1 MFLLFSNSDGLGD
14 PKSLYPS
21 EFILAIPPPHVNRH
35 IAQIPQ
41 FFLAIVP
48 KRKKAPEGGL
58 AATLRGKKVR
68 SFLLFGV
75 PDLEC
80 YCDVAVSAV
89 RPDNNAKL
97 CPAAIALHVN
107 ICSGQFL
114 ADFFLNLLQDLI
126 NN

>member
-1 MFLLFSNSDGLGD
+1 MHLTGRRKAPFLRDDFPRPGEN
-14 PKSLYPS
+14 
-21 EFILAIPPPHVNRH
+21 V
-35 IAQIPQ
+35 AQRQKGESGTPQ
-41 FFLAIVP
+41 ATGGVCP
-48 KRKKAPEGGL
+48 ERKKAPQSGL

-68 SFLLFGV
+68 SFLLVGV

-80 YCDVAVSAV
+80 HCNVAVSAV

>member
-1 MFLLFSNSDGLGD
+1 MRFAHKQLKNYFKFAMLENLRIFQHCLFTGRGRDG
-14 PKSLYPS
+14 K
-21 EFILAIPPPHVNRH
+21 RH
-35 IAQIPQ
+35 LSQARQ
-41 FFLAIVP
+41 
-48 KRKKAPEGGL
+48 KKAPEGGL